1 MPTSSGQPRIV
12 ALDVIRGFAL
22 CGILLANVQPIS
34 GGRTIR
40 ASGESDGATWLGLFV
55 EQRFMPIFALL
66 FGIGFALL
74 LRSVTA
80 RRAVYDQASGAAV
93 PRPRVLL
100 LRRLLTLLVIGAAHF
115 LLLWWGDI
123 LSTYAVVGL
132 LVLLPSTWLPTRAVA
147 ILGPLLIL
155 VSLATGDGRFSL
167 TAGLFLTGSAL
178 VHLGI
183 VDRLAAGEK
192 PGRGLPLVTI
202 ALALVAVPLLLWQ
215 LQARD
220 RAFSL
225 ALATAGLVVAAF
237 YICLLLILLRTPLRP
252 LLAKVFSPLGRMAL
266 TNYISATI
274 LVLLIIRVLHLHT
287 ISTQDVVVIA
297 AAILTTQ
304 SLASTLWL
312 RRYSQGPLEWLWR
325 WATWT
330 TRPPFRLPSKD
341 AALHR

>member
-34 GGRTIR
+34 GGRTMTV
-40 ASGESDGATWLGLFV
+40 SGESGGAAWLGLFV

-74 LRSVTA
+74 LRSVA
-80 RRAVYDQASGAAV
+80 DRV

-132 LVLLPSTWLPTRAVA
+132 VVLLPSTWLPARAVA
-147 ILGPLLIL
+147 ILGPSLIL
-155 VSLATGDGRFSL
+155 VSLITGDGRFSL
-167 TAGLFLTGSAL
+167 TAGLFLSGSAL
-178 VHLGI
+178 VRLGV
-183 VDRLAAGEK
+183 VDRLAT
-192 PGRGLPLVTI
+192 GRGRILPAVTL
-202 ALALVAVPLLLWQ
+202 ALAVLAVPLLIWQ
-215 LQARD
+215 SSLNAGD
-220 RAFSL
+220 RQFSF
-225 ALATAGLVVAAF
+225 ALAFGGLVVAAF
-237 YICLLLILLRTPLRP
+237 YICLLLLLLRTPARP
-252 LLAKVFSPLGRMAL
+252 VLKAIFSPLGRMAL

-274 LVLLIIRVLHLHT
+274 LVLTIIRVLDLHT
-287 ISTQDVVVIA
+287 ITTRDVVLIA
-297 AAILTTQ
+297 AAILTAQ

-312 RRYSQGPLEWLWR
+312 RHHSQGPLEYLWR

-330 TRPPFRLPSKD
+330 KRPPFHLPSKD
-341 AALHR
+341 APRKSPAFK

>member
-1 MPTSSGQPRIV
+1 MPTSSGQPRIL

-34 GGRTIR
+34 GGRTIT

-74 LRSVTA
+74 LRSVTG
-80 RRAVYDQASGAAV
+80 RV

-100 LRRLLTLLVIGAAHF
+100 LRRLLTLLAIGAAHF

-123 LSTYAVVGL
+123 LSTYAVIGL
-132 LVLLPSTWLPTRAVA
+132 LVLLPSTWLPPRAVA
-147 ILGPLLIL
+147 VLGPLLLL
-155 VSLATGDGRFSL
+155 VSLITGDGRFSL

-178 VHLGI
+178 VRLGI
-183 VDRLAAGEK
+183 VDRVTAGEK
-192 PGRGLPLVTI
+192 PGRALPAVTLT
-202 ALALVAVPLLLWQ
+202 LALLAVPLLIWQ
-215 LQARD
+215 TRLQPED
-220 RAFSL
+220 GTFSL
-225 ALATAGLVVAAF
+225 ALAAGGLVVATF

-252 LLAKVFSPLGRMAL
+252 VLKAIFSPLGRMAL
-266 TNYISATI
+266 TNYLSATI
-274 LVLLIIRVLHLHT
+274 LVLTIIRVLDLHT
-287 ISTQDVVVIA
+287 ISTRDVVLIA

-304 SLASTLWL
+304 SLCSTLWL
-312 RRYSQGPLEWLWR
+312 RHHPKGPLEWLWR
-325 WATWT
+325 WSTWT